1 MRTSAAAGA
10 VSRLE
15 GIVSP
20 GAFSAEPAKLAAYAV
35 DGVTPSAIV
44 QPVSAEEICE
54 TVKFA
59 GAEDLAIIPS
69 GARTKI
75 GIGLAPRRFDI
86 ALDLSRLDR
95 VVAYDPGDL
104 TLSVEPGV
112 LLHNLQRE
120 LGKHGQ
126 MLPLG
131 APFLTSATVG
141 GTIVSGVDGPM
152 RQFYGTTR
160 DFVLGMEFVN
170 GEGVAG
176 KSGGR
181 VVKNVTGYDLHKL
194 IIGSL
199 GTLGIVT
206 KINFRTFPA
215 PQQMR
220 AFAVYFRSAQAAA
233 ECRDAVAASALRPLT
248 FEIVSPTV
256 ANLCARAEAFRAEPP
271 ALAEGIFS
279 PRDWTVVA
287 SFAATGAVLDR
298 CESDFRKISEGAGCS
313 HFARVGGAATEKE
326 LLHVS
331 AAMTRLREFAPIAL
345 AASPACT
352 IMKISLVPRHL
363 EHALAAAKHAAE
375 DHSLPWAAMARGVGV
390 IYVAL
395 LSEERSEKTMHC
407 VAAATS
413 RLQED
418 CARLEGHSTIP
429 WCPSE
434 WKSALKI
441 WGPDRND
448 LPLMKSV
455 KSVFDPRGIFAPGRF
470 VGGI

>member
-1 MRTSAAAGA
+1 MSTPAAPGA

-15 GIVSP
+15 GIVSV

-35 DGVTPSAIV
+35 DGIAPSAAV
-44 QPVSAEEICE
+44 RPGSPEEICE
-54 TVKFA
+54 VVKFA
-59 GAEDLAIIPS
+59 AAENLAIIPC

-75 GIGLAPRRFDI
+75 GIGLAPRRYDI
-86 ALDLSRLDR
+86 ALDLTRLNQ

-112 LLHNLQRE
+112 LLHNLDRE

-131 APFLTSATVG
+131 APFLASATVG
-141 GTIVSGVDGPM
+141 GTIVSGVDGPL
-152 RQFYGTTR
+152 RQFYGTAR

-194 IIGSL
+194 MIGSL

-206 KINFRTFPA
+206 RINFRTFPA
-215 PQQMR
+215 PQEVR
-220 AFAVYFRSAQAAA
+220 AFAVHFASAQDAA

-248 FEIVSPTV
+248 FEIASPAI
-256 ANLCARAEAFRAEPP
+256 ANLFTRAAAFQAEPLP
-271 ALAEGIFS
+271 SGIFS
-279 PRDWTVVA
+279 PREWTLIT
-287 SFAATGAVLDR
+287 SFAGTGAVLDR
-298 CESDFRKISEGAGCS
+298 CESDLRKIVEAAGGS
-313 HFARVGGAATEKE
+313 HFVRIGGGAAEKE
-326 LLHVS
+326 LSHVS
-331 AAMTRLREFAPIAL
+331 AVITRLREFAPIAL

-352 IMKISLVPRHL
+352 IAKISVLPEHL

-375 DHSLPWAAMARGVGV
+375 DHSLPWAAMARGLGV

-395 LSEERSEKTMHC
+395 LPEERSEKAMNC
-407 VAAATS
+407 VVAS
-413 RLQED
+413 MNRIQED
-418 CARLEGHSTIP
+418 CTRLEGHCTIP
-429 WCPSE
+429 WCPLE

-441 WGPDRND
+441 WGPDRDD
-448 LPLMKSV
+448 LPLMQKV
-455 KSVFDPRGIFAPGRF
+455 KTVFDPRGIFAPGRF
-470 VGGI
+470 MGGI